1 MCCGLVWNNRGAL
14 LNVLTYTK
22 RKAADGEG
30 ERQRNTQ
37 EKAGRLPGSLTAS
50 VTLAKS
56 CFSDSSLAVVNL
68 QILGSKEISSELQM
82 KMRGYFRREFL
93 SIIPDQP
100 AWISKTDYPA
110 MLKKK
115 PSPGCWWE
123 LFPLS
128 RTVTATTPTCS
139 LPKPPQ
145 NVHGHG

>member
-1 MCCGLVWNNRGAL
+1 MLKFMCCGLVWNNRGAL

-56 CFSDSSLAVVNL
+56 CCSDSSLAVVNL

-110 MLKKK
+110 MLKKTL
-115 PSPGCWWE
+115 PRLLVGT
-123 LFPLS
+123 FP
-128 RTVTATTPTCS
+128 T
-139 LPKPPQ
+139 
-145 NVHGHG
+145 